1 MMTGSQTAAVETA
14 KMVAIIAHDHQSFSA
29 GAATATAFP
38 LLRVSARRTLA
49 IAHLEDRN
57 DLA

>member
-29 GAATATAFP
+29 GAATATAFRF
-38 LLRVSARRTLA
+38 LRVSARRTLA

-57 DLA
+57 DDA

>member
-14 KMVAIIAHDHQSFSA
+14 KIVAIIAHDHQSFSA

-38 LLRVSARRTLA
+38 FLRVSARRTLA

-57 DLA
+57 DVA